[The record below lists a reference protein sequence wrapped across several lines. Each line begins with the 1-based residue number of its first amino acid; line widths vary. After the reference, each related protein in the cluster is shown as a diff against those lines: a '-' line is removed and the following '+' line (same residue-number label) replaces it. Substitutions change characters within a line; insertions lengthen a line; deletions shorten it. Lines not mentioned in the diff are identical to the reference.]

1 MAEPKKTGNAQIIWF
16 TIVLPI
22 HKLPLWDVRC
32 ARFYDTPVCHLKVLV
47 CKRAWV
53 VSLPLYAENNHGRVR
68 DKTSPLQTLLKC
80 LVANCSTAKELSA
93 KPLLTPLVNLGSK
106 SDHSYDQMAGL
117 QWLER
122 SGAPQRARPWPQSEG
137 PQVLNALT
145 SWRSSPVPF
154 FMYCSGTAPTHPE
167 GLAVGYSMIC
177 VHAVLGPEVSRKSW
191 L

>member
-1 MAEPKKTGNAQIIWF
+1 MPALNDCPWLNQKKQGAPKSYGLLSFSLFTSYHCGMYDVPDFKTHPFA
-16 TIVLPI
+16 
-22 HKLPLWDVRC
+22 K
-32 ARFYDTPVCHLKVLV
+32 
-47 CKRAWV
+47 
-53 VSLPLYAENNHGRVR
+53 NNHKRVR
-68 DKTSPLQTLLKC
+68 DETSPLQTLLKC
-80 LVANCSTAKELSA
+80 LVANCSTAKEFSA

-167 GLAVGYSMIC
+167 GLAIGYGMIC